1 MRYSKK
7 MLKPKSF
14 YFAFKGI
21 ADLLSGRH
29 PNAMVH
35 LVAVVSVC
43 IAGYFFKISTSE
55 WLAVILC
62 FIAVI
67 ALEAMNSAIEY
78 VVDLASP
85 EFHPLAKKAKDMAAG
100 AVLLAAIGTVVIAA
114 IIFLPKF
121 NP

>member
-1 MRYSKK
+1 

-21 ADLLSGRH
+21 ADLFSGRH

-35 LVAVVSVC
+35 LMAVVSVC
-43 IAGYFFKISTSE
+43 IAGYFFKISTCE

-67 ALEAMNSAIEY
+67 TLEAMNSAIEY

-114 IIFLPKF
+114 IIFLPKL
-121 NP
+121 NS

>member
-1 MRYSKK
+1 

-14 YFAFKGI
+14 YFALNGI
-21 ADLLSGRH
+21 ADLFSGRH
-29 PNAMVH
+29 PNAIVH
-35 LVAVVSVC
+35 LVAVITVC
-43 IAGYFFKISTSE
+43 IAGYFFKISTNE

>member
-1 MRYSKK
+1 

-21 ADLLSGRH
+21 ADLFSGRH

-35 LVAVVSVC
+35 LMAVVSVC

-67 ALEAMNSAIEY
+67 TLEAMNSAIEY

-100 AVLLAAIGTVVIAA
+100 AVLLAAIGTIVIAA
-114 IIFLPKF
+114 IIFLPKL
-121 NP
+121 NS

>member
-1 MRYSKK
+1 
-7 MLKPKSF
+7 
-14 YFAFKGI
+14 
-21 ADLLSGRH
+21 
-29 PNAMVH
+29 
-35 LVAVVSVC
+35 VC

-67 ALEAMNSAIEY
+67 TLEAMNSAIEY

-114 IIFLPKF
+114 IIFLPKL
-121 NP
+121 NS

>member
-1 MRYSKK
+1 

-21 ADLLSGRH
+21 ADLFSGRH
-29 PNAMVH
+29 PNAIVH
-35 LVAVVSVC
+35 LLAVVSVC
-43 IAGYFFKISTSE
+43 LAGYFLKISTSE

-67 ALEAMNSAIEY
+67 TLEAMNSAIEY

-85 EFHPLAKKAKDMAAG
+85 DYHPLAEKAKDMAAG
-100 AVLLAAIGTVVIAA
+100 AVLLAAIGSVIIAL
-114 IIFLPKF
+114 IIFLPKIIS
-121 NP
+121 

>member
-1 MRYSKK
+1 

-67 ALEAMNSAIEY
+67 TLEAMNSAIEY

>member
-1 MRYSKK
+1 

>member
-1 MRYSKK
+1 

-21 ADLLSGRH
+21 ADLFSGRH

-35 LVAVVSVC
+35 LMAVVSVC

-67 ALEAMNSAIEY
+67 TLEAMNSAIEY

-85 EFHPLAKKAKDMAAG
+85 DYHPLAEKAKDMAAG
-100 AVLLAAIGTVVIAA
+100 AVLLAAIGSVIIAL
-114 IIFLPKF
+114 IIFLPKIIS
-121 NP
+121 

>member
-1 MRYSKK
+1 

-21 ADLLSGRH
+21 ADLFSGRH

-35 LVAVVSVC
+35 LMAVVSVC

-67 ALEAMNSAIEY
+67 TLEAMNSAIEY

-114 IIFLPKF
+114 IIFLPKL
-121 NP
+121 NS

>member
-1 MRYSKK
+1 

-21 ADLLSGRH
+21 ADLFSGRH
-29 PNAMVH
+29 PNAIVH
-35 LVAVVSVC
+35 LLAVVSVC

-67 ALEAMNSAIEY
+67 TLEAINSAIEY
-78 VVDLASP
+78 VVDLTSP
-85 EFHPLAKKAKDMAAG
+85 DYHPLAEKAKDMAAG
-100 AVLLAAIGTVVIAA
+100 AVLLAAIGSVLIAL
-114 IIFLPKF
+114 IIFLPKIIS
-121 NP
+121 

>member
-1 MRYSKK
+1 

-21 ADLLSGRH
+21 ADLFSGRH
-29 PNAMVH
+29 PNAIVH
-35 LVAVVSVC
+35 LLAVVSVC

-67 ALEAMNSAIEY
+67 TLEAMNSAIEY

-85 EFHPLAKKAKDMAAG
+85 DYHPLAEKAKDMAAG
-100 AVLLAAIGTVVIAA
+100 AVLLAAIGSVIIAL
-114 IIFLPKF
+114 IIFLPKIIS
-121 NP
+121 

>member
-1 MRYSKK
+1 

-21 ADLLSGRH
+21 ADLFSARH
-29 PNAMVH
+29 PNAIVH
-35 LVAVVSVC
+35 LLAVVTVC

-67 ALEAMNSAIEY
+67 TLEAMNSAIEY

-114 IIFLPKF
+114 IIFLPKL
-121 NP
+121 NS

>member
-1 MRYSKK
+1 

-21 ADLLSGRH
+21 ADLFSGRH
-29 PNAMVH
+29 PNAIVH
-35 LVAVVSVC
+35 LLAVVIVC
-43 IAGYFFKISTSE
+43 LAGFYFNINASE

-62 FIAVI
+62 FVVVI
-67 ALEAMNSAIEY
+67 SLEAVNSAIEY

-100 AVLLAAIGTVVIAA
+100 AVLLAAIGSVVIAA
-114 IIFLPKF
+114 IIFFPKF
-121 NP
+121 NS

>member
-1 MRYSKK
+1 

-21 ADLLSGRH
+21 ADLFSGRH
-29 PNAMVH
+29 PNAIVH
-35 LVAVVSVC
+35 LVAVVTVC

-55 WLAVILC
+55 WLVIILC

-67 ALEAMNSAIEY
+67 SLEAMNSAIEY

-85 EFHPLAKKAKDMAAG
+85 EHHPLAKKAKDMAAG
-100 AVLLAAIGTVVIAA
+100 AVLLTAIGAVVIAA

-121 NP
+121 NI

>member
-1 MRYSKK
+1 

-21 ADLLSGRH
+21 ADLFSGRH

-35 LVAVVSVC
+35 LMAVVSVC

-55 WLAVILC
+55 WLALILC

-67 ALEAMNSAIEY
+67 TLEAMNSAIEY

-114 IIFLPKF
+114 IIFLPKL
-121 NP
+121 NS

>member
-1 MRYSKK
+1 MIK
-7 MLKPKSF
+7 LKSF

-21 ADLLSGRH
+21 ADLFSGRH
-29 PNAMVH
+29 PNAIVH
-35 LVAVVSVC
+35 LLAVVIVC
-43 IAGYFFKISTSE
+43 LAGYFLKISAGE

-67 ALEAMNSAIEY
+67 SMEAMNSAIEY

-85 EFHPLAKKAKDMAAG
+85 EYHPLAKKAKDMAAG
-100 AVLLAAIGTVVIAA
+100 AVLLTAIGAVVIAA

-121 NP
+121 NI

>member
-1 MRYSKK
+1 

-21 ADLLSGRH
+21 ADLFSGRH
-29 PNAMVH
+29 TNAIVH
-35 LVAVVSVC
+35 LLAVVTVC
-43 IAGYFFKISTSE
+43 ITGYFFKINTFE
-55 WLAVILC
+55 WIVIVLC

-67 ALEAMNSAIEY
+67 SLEAVNSAIEY
-78 VVDLASP
+78 VVDIVSP
-85 EFHPLAKKAKDMAAG
+85 EYHPLAEKAKDMAAA

-121 NP
+121 ISY